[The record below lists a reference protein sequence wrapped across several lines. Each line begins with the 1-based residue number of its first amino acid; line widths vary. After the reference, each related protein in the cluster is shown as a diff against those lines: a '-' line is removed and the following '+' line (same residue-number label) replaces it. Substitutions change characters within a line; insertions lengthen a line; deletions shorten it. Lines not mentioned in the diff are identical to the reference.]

1 MQGSIVDIRAKTI
14 TDVEAKA
21 SGFGGLTK
29 VLLFV
34 SDVMFATS
42 NNTRALNALDS
53 LRKEYAGQCRIGT
66 GLGGDVS
73 QIQ

>member
-1 MQGSIVDIRAKTI
+1 MQGNIVDVRAKTV

-34 SDVMFATS
+34 SDVMFATG
-42 NNTRALNALDS
+42 NDTRALDALDS
-53 LRKEYAGQCRIGT
+53 LGK
-66 GLGGDVS
+66 
-73 QIQ
+73 